1 MVLRRMALAVTL
13 LAFAVPAAAQ
23 FNPGFNHLKCYRIR
37 GKALTK
43 TLMVENQFG
52 RELVAKLSPYLLCTP
67 TKKTC
72 CSNPASVPGCVPVAC
87 PRDPT
92 PNQPDAV
99 DHYKCYKIAAKY
111 CVPVAGAA
119 PCSKLSGAMPPT
131 VVTLLDQFT
140 QEQTPVGRP
149 QILCAPVLKRV
160 DSPTTTTTTSS
171 PTTSTTTTLPCRDL
185 SQPGTPP
192 MCGGS
197 CPTGT
202 GLACVYIG
210 GAVGCTCELGC
221 ALDTSGVCNQQFC
234 PKAGQQC
241 VSTPTNPCGCCYP
254 PNGPCATAADCCSG
268 VCTASGACQ

>member
-1 MVLRRMALAVTL
+1 ML
-13 LAFAVPAAAQ
+13 PHQ
-23 FNPGFNHLKCYRIR
+23 
-37 GKALTK
+37 GKGA
-43 TLMVENQFG
+43 
-52 RELVAKLSPYLLCTP
+52 
-67 TKKTC
+67 
-72 CSNPASVPGCVPVAC
+72 
-87 PRDPT
+87 D
-92 PNQPDAV
+92 QPDAV

-111 CVPVAGAA
+111 CEPVAGAA

-131 VVTLLDQFT
+131 VVTLLDQFN

-160 DSPTTTTTTSS
+160 DSP
-171 PTTSTTTTLPCRDL
+171 PCRDL

-221 ALDTSGVCNQQFC
+221 ALDTSGACNQQFC

-241 VSTPTNPCGCCYP
+241 VSTAANPCGCCYP
-254 PNGPCATAADCCSG
+254 PGGPCATAADCCSG
-268 VCTASGACQ
+268 VCTGSGACQ